1 MADPESPADT
11 TQADEAPAAD
21 VLADD
26 VLEAWGDARDLLD
39 RLPPL
44 SRDHE
49 TVRLAVTRLQ
59 GTYQILTDRFGR
71 SSNAVI
77 GSEAVL
83 RDAEALIRKI
93 SAKLLADPEPKPDH
107 S

>member
-1 MADPESPADT
+1 VADRESPADT
-11 TQADEAPAAD
+11 TQATRA
-21 VLADD
+21 VLADG
-26 VLEAWGDARDLLD
+26 VLEVWDDARDLLD

-49 TVRLAVTRLQ
+49 TVRLAATRLQ

-71 SSNAVI
+71 SSDAVI

-83 RDAEALIRKI
+83 RDAEALIAKI
-93 SAKLLADPEPKPDH
+93 SAKLGADPAAEKDR

>member
-1 MADPESPADT
+1 MADGSPADLSQT
-11 TQADEAPAAD
+11 DG

-26 VLEAWGDARDLLD
+26 VLETWGDARELLD

-71 SSNAVI
+71 SSDAVI

-83 RDAEALIRKI
+83 RDAEALIAKI
-93 SAKLLADPEPKPDH
+93 SAKLLVERDRTPDR

>member
-1 MADPESPADT
+1 MADPESPAKVT
-11 TQADEAPAAD
+11 KGGD

-26 VLEAWGDARDLLD
+26 VLEAWDDARHLLD

-77 GSEAVL
+77 GSQAVL
-83 RDAEALIRKI
+83 RDAEALIAKI
-93 SAKLLADPEPKPDH
+93 SAKLLADPDSKAER

>member
-1 MADPESPADT
+1 MADGSPADLSQT
-11 TQADEAPAAD
+11 DG

-26 VLEAWGDARDLLD
+26 VLEMWGDARDLLD
-39 RLPPL
+39 RLAPL

-49 TVRLAVTRLQ
+49 TVRRAVTRLQ

-71 SSNAVI
+71 SSDAVI

-83 RDAEALIRKI
+83 RDAEVLIAKI
-93 SAKLLADPEPKPDH
+93 SAKLLAEPNRTRDRSQRP
-107 S
+107 

>member
-1 MADPESPADT
+1 VIDRGSPADIT
-11 TQADEAPAAD
+11 EAPDVVADD

-26 VLEAWGDARDLLD
+26 VLEVWGDARELLD

-44 SRDHE
+44 SPDHE

-71 SSNAVI
+71 SSDAVI

-83 RDAEALIRKI
+83 RDAEALIAKI
-93 SAKLLADPEPKPDH
+93 SAKLLGDQDPENDR

>member
-1 MADPESPADT
+1 MRPTDG
-11 TQADEAPAAD
+11 

-26 VLEAWGDARDLLD
+26 VLDVWGDAKELLD

-71 SSNAVI
+71 SSDAVI

-83 RDAEALIRKI
+83 RDAEALIGKI
-93 SAKLLADPEPKPDH
+93 SAKLLADPDRTPDRP
-107 S
+107 

>member
-1 MADPESPADT
+1 MNQTDG
-11 TQADEAPAAD
+11 

-26 VLEAWGDARDLLD
+26 VLETWDDARELLR
-39 RLPPL
+39 RLAPL

-71 SSNAVI
+71 SSDAVI

-83 RDAEALIRKI
+83 RDAEALIAKM
-93 SAKLLADPEPKPDH
+93 SAKLLAGPDRRPDR

>member
-11 TQADEAPAAD
+11 TQATRD
-21 VLADD
+21 VLADG
-26 VLEAWGDARDLLD
+26 VLEVWGDARDLLD

-71 SSNAVI
+71 SSDAVI

-83 RDAEALIRKI
+83 RDAEALIAKI
-93 SAKLLADPEPKPDH
+93 SAKLPTGSDRTPDR

>member
-1 MADPESPADT
+1 MTRVD
-11 TQADEAPAAD
+11 D

-26 VLEAWGDARDLLD
+26 VLDAWGDARDLLD

-44 SRDHE
+44 TRDHE

-59 GTYQILTDRFGR
+59 ATYQILTDRFGR
-71 SSNAVI
+71 SSDAVI

-83 RDAEALIRKI
+83 RDADALIAKI
-93 SAKLLADPEPKPDH
+93 SAKLLADPDPKTDR
-107 S
+107 